1 MQKNKL
7 FFLFVIFL
15 SVIFF
20 NFVSV
25 DKVFADGSNI
35 ISFTLNGVAG
45 SATFNP
51 NNNESVSIEIR
62 TNVAEKFSRIYI
74 CSTSQSCDGSAGDY
88 TRYFSPNST
97 SSDVIESWNGR
108 TSSKSDAPV
117 AADGEYKVMASMTD
131 PTSGLQITQ
140 FGSYSIFIN
149 TTASNDNNSDSSSTT
164 SDNSNEDNNT
174 STSES
179 SDTSTSTASTTVI
192 TQIVYISS
200 HSDPEDISN
209 YNDENDFEISAG
221 RERLASV
228 GSPIEFDAKYNIE
241 QNGQCSPL
249 FTWSFGDGFYTEGTD
264 VSHNYKYPG
273 EYQVVLN
280 GTCGEYNSIS
290 RTTVNV
296 VSPDILISDTEN
308 GDIEIKNNGA
318 TEINVGDWKIKG
330 MQKDFLFPKD
340 TIISAGNEIILAKN
354 DLGIDASTSGIF
366 LNNPL
371 DGEVASDNFSQ
382 QDATTSQPES
392 NLAVASSS
400 DDISVADAEKLLKN
414 YKDSLALKND
424 TNNKV
429 TVAREESATSTA
441 NSNAE
446 NLDQT
451 ASVLNSGL
459 SVPGNNSYSSS
470 TKSFWSKLV
479 DIPAS
484 GIKSFIHIFYNF

>member
-1 MQKNKL
+1 
-7 FFLFVIFL
+7 VIFL

-25 DKVFADGSNI
+25 DKVFATPVLN
-35 ISFTLNGVAG
+35 SFLLNGSSQDV
-45 SATFNP
+45 TFNP
-51 NNNESVSIEIR
+51 NNGEKVAIEIDMSEA
-62 TNVAEKFSRIYI
+62 VKFTRIYI
-74 CSTSQSCDGSAGDY
+74 CPADVQTCNQSNSI
-88 TRYFSPNST
+88 RYFSPNST
-97 SSDVIESWNGR
+97 SSSVSETWDGKGVGDAAIVSEGKYEVAVSFTQGSG
-108 TSSKSDAPV
+108 TSLSL
-117 AADGEYKVMASMTD
+117 GMT
-131 PTSGLQITQ
+131 
-140 FGSYSIFIN
+140 YSIFVDFSN
-149 TTASNDNNSDSSSTT
+149 TTVSTSTDSDNFDTEADSDSTSTTATTTSDSS
-164 SDNSNEDNNT
+164 DDSN
-174 STSES
+174 
-179 SDTSTSTASTTVI
+179 TASTTVI

-249 FTWSFGDGFYTEGTD
+249 FTWSFGDGFDAEGTD

-296 VSPDILISDTEN
+296 VSPDILISDAEN

-366 LNNPL
+366 IDNPL

-424 TNNKV
+424 TNNNV

-459 SVPGNNSYSSS
+459 SVPDNNSYSSS

>member
-1 MQKNKL
+1 
-7 FFLFVIFL
+7 
-15 SVIFF
+15 
-20 NFVSV
+20 
-25 DKVFADGSNI
+25 
-35 ISFTLNGVAG
+35 
-45 SATFNP
+45 
-51 NNNESVSIEIR
+51 
-62 TNVAEKFSRIYI
+62 
-74 CSTSQSCDGSAGDY
+74 
-88 TRYFSPNST
+88 
-97 SSDVIESWNGR
+97 
-108 TSSKSDAPV
+108 
-117 AADGEYKVMASMTD
+117 
-131 PTSGLQITQ
+131 
-140 FGSYSIFIN
+140 
-149 TTASNDNNSDSSSTT
+149 
-164 SDNSNEDNNT
+164 
-174 STSES
+174 
-179 SDTSTSTASTTVI
+179 
-192 TQIVYISS
+192 
-200 HSDPEDISN
+200 
-209 YNDENDFEISAG
+209 
-221 RERLASV
+221 
-228 GSPIEFDAKYNIE
+228 
-241 QNGQCSPL
+241 
-249 FTWSFGDGFYTEGTD
+249 
-264 VSHNYKYPG
+264 
-273 EYQVVLN
+273 
-280 GTCGEYNSIS
+280 
-290 RTTVNV
+290 
-296 VSPDILISDTEN
+296 
-308 GDIEIKNNGA
+308 
-318 TEINVGDWKIKG
+318 

-366 LNNPL
+366 IDNPL

-459 SVPGNNSYSSS
+459 SVPDNNSYSSS